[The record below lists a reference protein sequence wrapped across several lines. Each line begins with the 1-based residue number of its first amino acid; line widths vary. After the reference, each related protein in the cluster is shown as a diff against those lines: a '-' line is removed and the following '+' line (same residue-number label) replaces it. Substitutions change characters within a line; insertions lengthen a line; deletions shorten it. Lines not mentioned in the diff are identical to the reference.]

1 MDWKPTDSAIRL
13 LNRRAIRRFEKASR
27 QITQFDELNVMP
39 ACKKLYQDIA
49 KDNQEVFLELAKKCY
64 QDAEVHGKEK
74 PDRAWLLALLA
85 GYSAVTGY
93 VYEHE
98 IDRKRA
104 YLEEGLL
111 SRTNHKNEFRRALR
125 YWSDMTY
132 QYADDV
138 TDSARIK
145 AFTDAGVEQVQWHTA
160 GDEKVCQVCRER
172 NGEIYPI
179 DNIPDKPHR
188 KCRCWLTPV

>member
-1 MDWKPTDSAIRL
+1 
-13 LNRRAIRRFEKASR
+13 
-27 QITQFDELNVMP
+27 
-39 ACKKLYQDIA
+39 
-49 KDNQEVFLELAKKCY
+49 
-64 QDAEVHGKEK
+64 
-74 PDRAWLLALLA
+74 
-85 GYSAVTGY
+85 
-93 VYEHE
+93 
-98 IDRKRA
+98 
-104 YLEEGLL
+104 
-111 SRTNHKNEFRRALR
+111 
-125 YWSDMTY
+125 MTY

-188 KCRCWLTPV
+188 KCRCWLAPV

>member
-1 MDWKPTDSAIRL
+1 
-13 LNRRAIRRFEKASR
+13 
-27 QITQFDELNVMP
+27 MP
-39 ACKKLYQDIA
+39 CL
-49 KDNQEVFLELAKKCY
+49 
-64 QDAEVHGKEK
+64 
-74 PDRAWLLALLA
+74 P

-179 DNIPDKPHR
+179 DNIPDK
-188 KCRCWLTPV
+188 TPQKMQVLADTCLIVREDAKTQRSEKTLKRTNTGERTPTK

>member
-1 MDWKPTDSAIRL
+1 
-13 LNRRAIRRFEKASR
+13 
-27 QITQFDELNVMP
+27 MP
-39 ACKKLYQDIA
+39 ACKQLYQDIA

-145 AFTDAGVEQVQWHTA
+145 AFTDAGVKRVQWHTA

-172 NGEIYPI
+172 HGEIYLI